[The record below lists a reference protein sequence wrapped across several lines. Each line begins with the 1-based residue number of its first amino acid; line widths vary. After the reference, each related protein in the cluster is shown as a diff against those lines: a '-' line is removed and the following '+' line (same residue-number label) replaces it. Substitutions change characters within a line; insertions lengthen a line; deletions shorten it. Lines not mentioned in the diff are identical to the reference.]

1 MNRPMR
7 CCAFVLLCG
16 LLAGCG
22 VPRSGGTNAVP
33 DSLRS
38 MEEAA
43 EDIIDYAPRGGWDKI
58 AADVSAVAAAQ
69 TAYQP
74 PAGGDAAAQTAHA
87 ALPGLAA
94 QLQTASAAKDA
105 PATMQAANDLSAAV
119 IDLIAVYNPQVPADI
134 GRLDVL
140 ERQVILDLAAN
151 DAAAAAAS
159 LAKAKAI
166 WAKVIPSVA
175 EHNGKEIQA
184 QFEASLA
191 AQLAALQAGDA
202 AAVTTEA
209 RNALELVDG
218 LEKLY

>member
-74 PAGGDAAAQTAHA
+74 PAGGDEVGAVGGVLVPDVLRAAHA
-87 ALPGLAA
+87 GRERLTSLLRDLRSGL
-94 QLQTASAAKDA
+94 
-105 PATMQAANDLSAAV
+105 
-119 IDLIAVYNPQVPADI
+119 
-134 GRLDVL
+134 
-140 ERQVILDLAAN
+140 
-151 DAAAAAAS
+151 
-159 LAKAKAI
+159 
-166 WAKVIPSVA
+166 
-175 EHNGKEIQA
+175 
-184 QFEASLA
+184 
-191 AQLAALQAGDA
+191 
-202 AAVTTEA
+202 
-209 RNALELVDG
+209 DG
-218 LEKLY
+218 